1 LALRV
6 ELTFLA
12 LRVAQL
18 RHIDAVL
25 AAGRCVLADWA
36 MLKQPIFA
44 ATTLD
49 PADTARLAATVE
61 LWAPALPTPD
71 LLIGLSAS
79 TAVLRGRVRRRGRN
93 LEAGGTAAQLAALSS
108 AFEAAYLQWSG
119 PLIRVDT
126 DTGAPMRHPAPN
138 PTIDV
143 TATAAPLCRR
153 LLITGPGTVELIA
166 EHLPPLGAH
175 DVYARTVVSG
185 ISHGT
190 EIAWLTGAAA
200 ALHRR
205 WDTSRRFYRDGPGR
219 DFPVA
224 PGYESIAR
232 IALVGPAVTT
242 VKVGDLVA
250 VDAPHA
256 DGHLLT
262 ETTAAAGLLPAAMD
276 PQRAVFFT
284 LARVALGGVHDAALS
299 VGDAVV
305 VVGLG
310 TVGLLATQMAR
321 HAGAMVIGVDRY
333 PLRTAAASCG
343 QRKVPL
349 VWENLGVEARSNPNR
364 EALSACTTL
373 PDGRSG

>member
-1 LALRV
+1 MHGRFIVIEGPTGVGKTTLGRRLAATLDAAAVFDPFEANPFLPELLTAGPAATPELALRV

-126 DTGAPMRHPAPN
+126 DTF
-138 PTIDV
+138 DV
-143 TATAAPLCRR
+143 FDNR
-153 LLITGPGTVELIA
+153 LLSE
-166 EHLPPLGAH
+166 
-175 DVYARTVVSG
+175 
-185 ISHGT
+185 
-190 EIAWLTGAAA
+190 
-200 ALHRR
+200 
-205 WDTSRRFYRDGPGR
+205 
-219 DFPVA
+219 
-224 PGYESIAR
+224 
-232 IALVGPAVTT
+232 
-242 VKVGDLVA
+242 
-250 VDAPHA
+250 
-256 DGHLLT
+256 
-262 ETTAAAGLLPAAMD
+262 
-276 PQRAVFFT
+276 
-284 LARVALGGVHDAALS
+284 
-299 VGDAVV
+299 
-305 VVGLG
+305 
-310 TVGLLATQMAR
+310 LATQVR
-321 HAGAMVIGVDRY
+321 QLLT
-333 PLRTAAASCG
+333 PLELR
-343 QRKVPL
+343 
-349 VWENLGVEARSNPNR
+349 
-364 EALSACTTL
+364 
-373 PDGRSG
+373 

>member
-1 LALRV
+1 
-6 ELTFLA
+6 
-12 LRVAQL
+12 
-18 RHIDAVL
+18 
-25 AAGRCVLADWA
+25 
-36 MLKQPIFA
+36 
-44 ATTLD
+44 
-49 PADTARLAATVE
+49 
-61 LWAPALPTPD
+61 
-71 LLIGLSAS
+71 
-79 TAVLRGRVRRRGRN
+79 
-93 LEAGGTAAQLAALSS
+93 
-108 AFEAAYLQWSG
+108 
-119 PLIRVDT
+119 
-126 DTGAPMRHPAPN
+126 MRQPAPN

-333 PLRTAAASCG
+333 PLRTAAA
-343 QRKVPL
+343 
-349 VWENLGVEARSNPNR
+349 
-364 EALSACTTL
+364 EALGITAVLAEPGVDVAAKVGDLVGAAGADAAIEASGSYLGLHEAIRCLRVGGRVATVASYHGEQPGLRLGEEYHRNRITL
-373 PDGRSG
+373 ISSMTVNGCPQRGHPAWTLDRLNTAAQRLVTDGVVRADGLITHRIPFEQAADAYALITDTPQDTIKVVLTYDN